1 MKLIN
6 CLCFCD
12 ALNNIAFDMKGKL
25 VEQKCVKSKL
35 FTSNAPDITLR
46 TEQYSHVF
54 CLKIHMNV
62 VTNSCN
68 AGSIQKYSTERLL
81 HCKKG

>member
-25 VEQKCVKSKL
+25 VEQKCVKS
-35 FTSNAPDITLR
+35 R
-46 TEQYSHVF
+46 
-54 CLKIHMNV
+54 MNV

-68 AGSIQKYSTERLL
+68 AGSIKKYSTERLL
-81 HCKKG
+81 HCKNRLAIFPSPV

>member
-12 ALNNIAFDMKGKL
+12 SLNNIAFDMKGKL
-25 VEQKCVKSKL
+25 VKQKRVQ
-35 FTSNAPDITLR
+35 P
-46 TEQYSHVF
+46 SHVF
-54 CLKIHMNV
+54 CLKIHINV

-68 AGSIQKYSTERLL
+68 AGSNKKYSTV
-81 HCKKG
+81 KKG